1 MATAAIDPAVFA
13 ELQATAGADF
23 VRELIDTFLEEAPP
37 MLAELSDAL
46 GAGRAEAF
54 RRAAHSLKS
63 NASTFGAATLA
74 AMARDLEL
82 QGLEAATPPGCAP
95 QRLRVGCRVVD
106 IRVLGRDRVLVT
118 YKGADSGFRSLVAK
132 RVVVCTPPS

>member
-1 MATAAIDPAVFA
+1 VTTAIDPIAFA
-13 ELQATAGADF
+13 ELQASAGADF

-37 MLAELSDAL
+37 MLAELREAL
-46 GAGRAEAF
+46 AGARAEPF

-82 QGLEAATPPGCAP
+82 QGLAAATPAALAALA
-95 QRLRVGCRVVD
+95 QQYAAAAAELKALRD
-106 IRVLGRDRVLVT
+106 
-118 YKGADSGFRSLVAK
+118 A
-132 RVVVCTPPS
+132 

>member
-63 NASTFGAATLA
+63 NASTFGALALA
-74 AMARDLEL
+74 ATARDLEL
-82 QGLEAATPPGCAP
+82 QGLAAATPAGLAALKA
-95 QRLRVGCRVVD
+95 QYDAAAVELKALRD
-106 IRVLGRDRVLVT
+106 
-118 YKGADSGFRSLVAK
+118 A
-132 RVVVCTPPS
+132 